1 MEGAE
6 LVGGEVGDGA
16 HEQAAGR
23 GPFGRQALVGH
34 PSRGVQPLRA
44 GDEVGERVLLLQ
56 EFAVVVPGAAH
67 LAAPADVGEGQDD
80 AALEG

>member
-1 MEGAE
+1 
-6 LVGGEVGDGA
+6 
-16 HEQAAGR
+16 
-23 GPFGRQALVGH
+23 
-34 PSRGVQPLRA
+34 VQPLRA

-67 LAAPADVGEGQDD
+67 LAAPADVGEGEDD